1 MVDELYVVIMQNLVI
16 GLNVKIRKLETKYG
30 VKEEIIRIEVKIKKS
45 K

>member
-16 GLNVKIRKLETKYG
+16 GLNVKIRKLETEYE

>member
-16 GLNVKIRKLETKYG
+16 ELNVKIRKLETKYE

>member
-1 MVDELYVVIMQNLVI
+1 MVDELYVVIKQNLVI
-16 GLNVKIRKLETKYG
+16 GLNVKIRKLETKYE